1 MLKQTTDQ
9 ACVWMAAGVL
19 RFWLCDRG
27 FDCDRCPLDAALR
40 RVRRPGLTAQAAA
53 AGSSSESTFPR
64 ASEVPG
70 SRGRSDSGL

>member
-9 ACVWMAAGVL
+9 ACVWMSAGVL

-40 RVRRPGLTAQAAA
+40 RVRRPVVAASTTA
-53 AGSSSESTFPR
+53 AGSRLEQDLPR
-64 ASEVPG
+64 VPGIPG
-70 SRGRSDSGL
+70 SRGRSDPGL